1 MAVLLFSYLCRNI
14 FTMKHIL
21 FTLVLFVMA
30 TVCAN
35 SQNPKVL
42 VVYYSWG
49 GNTRVVA
56 EKVKTQLG
64 SDLVEIVPVT
74 AYPTDYSECVAQAR
88 KETKENFR
96 PEIKTKVDNLG
107 DYDVILVGTPNWC
120 STIAPPVATFLEQN
134 RFNGKKIVLFV
145 THGGGGLSRCE
156 SDMRNIV
163 SNAYFLKS
171 GVFSGSKVSSSDDDI
186 AKWLKEIGLK

>member
-1 MAVLLFSYLCRNI
+1 
-14 FTMKHIL
+14 
-21 FTLVLFVMA
+21 MA
-30 TVCAN
+30 TICAN

-56 EKVKTQLG
+56 EKIKAQLG
-64 SDLVEIVPVT
+64 ADLVEIVPET

-134 RFNGKKIVLFV
+134 RFNGKKVALFV

-171 GVFSGSKVSSSDDDI
+171 GVFSGAKAASSDDDI
-186 AKWLKEIGLK
+186 AKWLKEIELK

>member
-1 MAVLLFSYLCRNI
+1 MKNILITVVLI
-14 FTMKHIL
+14 VMTTM
-21 FTLVLFVMA
+21 
-30 TVCAN
+30 CAN
-35 SQNPKVL
+35 SQNSKVL

-49 GNTRVVA
+49 GNTKVVA
-56 EKVKTQLG
+56 EKIKTQLG
-64 SDLVEIVPVT
+64 ADIVEIVPET

-88 KETKENFR
+88 KETKEGYR
-96 PEIKTKVDNLG
+96 PAIKTKVDNIG

-134 RFNGKKIVLFV
+134 KFNGKKVALFV

-163 SNAYFLKS
+163 SNAYFQTS
-171 GVFSGSKVSSSDDDI
+171 GVFSGSNVASSDSDI
-186 AKWLKEIGLK
+186 ANWLKEIGLK

>member
-1 MAVLLFSYLCRNI
+1 
-14 FTMKHIL
+14 MKHIL
-21 FTLVLFVMA
+21 FTLVLFIMTAMV
-30 TVCAN
+30 AN
-35 SQNPKVL
+35 SQNTKVL

-56 EKVKTQLG
+56 EKIKAQLG
-64 SDLVEIVPVT
+64 ADLVKIVPET

-96 PEIKTKVDNLG
+96 PAIKTKIDNLS

-120 STIAPPVATFLEQN
+120 STIAPPVATFLSEN
-134 RFNGKKIVLFV
+134 NFEGKKVALFV

-156 SDMRNIV
+156 SDMRKL
-163 SNAYFLKS
+163 SENAKFLKS
-171 GVFSGSKVSSSDDDI
+171 GVFSGSSVASSDDDI
-186 AKWLKEIGLK
+186 AKWLKEIDLKK

>member
-1 MAVLLFSYLCRNI
+1 MTAI
-14 FTMKHIL
+14 
-21 FTLVLFVMA
+21 
-30 TVCAN
+30 CAN
-35 SQNPKVL
+35 SQNQKVL

-56 EKVKTQLG
+56 EKLKAQL
-64 SDLVEIVPVT
+64 SADIVEIVPET

-88 KETKENFR
+88 KETKENSR
-96 PEIKTKVDNLG
+96 PAIKTKVENLG

-134 RFNGKKIVLFV
+134 KFNGMKVALFV

-171 GVFSGSKVSSSDDDI
+171 GVFSGSNVASSDDDI

>member
-1 MAVLLFSYLCRNI
+1 MTA
-14 FTMKHIL
+14 M
-21 FTLVLFVMA
+21 
-30 TVCAN
+30 CAN
-35 SQNPKVL
+35 SQNQKVL

-56 EKVKTQLG
+56 EKIKAQLG
-64 SDLVEIVPVT
+64 ADIVEIVPET

-96 PEIKTKVDNLG
+96 PAIKTKIYNLG

-134 RFNGKKIVLFV
+134 KFNGKKMALFV

-156 SDMRNIV
+156 NDMRNIV

-171 GVFSGSKVSSSDDDI
+171 GVFSGSSVASSDNDI
-186 AKWLKEIGLK
+186 AKWLNEIELKK

>member
-1 MAVLLFSYLCRNI
+1 
-14 FTMKHIL
+14 MKNVL
-21 FTLVLFVMA
+21 FTLVLFIMTA
-30 TVCAN
+30 MCAN
-35 SQNPKVL
+35 SQNQKVL

-56 EKVKTQLG
+56 EKIKAQLG
-64 SDLVEIVPVT
+64 ADIVEIVPET

-88 KETKENFR
+88 KETKAGFR
-96 PEIKTKVDNLG
+96 PAIKTKIDNLG

-134 RFNGKKIVLFV
+134 KFNGKKMALFV

-156 SDMRNIV
+156 NDMRNIV

-171 GVFSGSKVSSSDDDI
+171 GVFSGSSVASSDDDI
-186 AKWLKEIGLK
+186 AKWLNEIELKK

>member
-1 MAVLLFSYLCRNI
+1 MM
-14 FTMKHIL
+14 TM
-21 FTLVLFVMA
+21 
-30 TVCAN
+30 CAN
-35 SQNPKVL
+35 SQNSKVL

-56 EKVKTQLG
+56 EKIKAQLG
-64 SDLVEIVPVT
+64 ADVVEIVPVN

-88 KETKENFR
+88 KETKGNFR
-96 PEIKTKVDNLG
+96 PEIKTKVENLG

-134 RFNGKKIVLFV
+134 KFNGKKMALFV

-171 GVFSGSKVSSSDDDI
+171 GVFSGAKVASSDDDI
-186 AKWLKEIGLK
+186 ANWLKEIDMKK

>member
-1 MAVLLFSYLCRNI
+1 MTA
-14 FTMKHIL
+14 M
-21 FTLVLFVMA
+21 
-30 TVCAN
+30 CAN
-35 SQNPKVL
+35 SQNQKVL

-56 EKVKTQLG
+56 EKIKAQLG
-64 SDLVEIVPVT
+64 ADIVEIVPET

-96 PEIKTKVDNLG
+96 PAIKTKIDNLG

-120 STIAPPVATFLEQN
+120 STIAPPEATFLMEN
-134 RFNGKKIVLFV
+134 NFEGKTVALFV

-156 SDMRNIV
+156 TDMRKLAG
-163 SNAYFLKS
+163 NAKFLKS
-171 GVFSGSKVSSSDDDI
+171 VVFAGSSVASSDDDI

>member
-1 MAVLLFSYLCRNI
+1 
-14 FTMKHIL
+14 MKQIL
-21 FTLVLFVMA
+21 FTLVLFIMMGM
-30 TVCAN
+30 TVS
-35 SQNPKVL
+35 SQNTKVL

-56 EKVKTQLG
+56 EKIKAQLG
-64 SDLVEIVPVT
+64 ADIVEIVPET
-74 AYPTDYSECVAQAR
+74 AYPTDYSDCVAQAR
-88 KETKENFR
+88 KETKSNFR
-96 PEIKTKVDNLG
+96 PAIKTKIDNLN

-134 RFNGKKIVLFV
+134 KFNGKKLALFV

-171 GVFSGSKVSSSDDDI
+171 GVFSGAKVASSDDDI
-186 AKWLKEIGLK
+186 AKWLKEISLKK